1 MGYIERG
8 PMRKSLAFIL
18 WTLTLSAAPALAQE
32 QATPVDPGLTD
43 QSDQATGSTEDGD
56 GDAGGMT
63 DIALEDW
70 RDMVRGRTVTYSI
83 GGDIWARETYDT
95 GSDTV
100 WIRLAD
106 GSCMEGIWTWAAGVY
121 CFDWTSGEFS
131 CFRHVRADD
140 QILVIPVLEDGT
152 GIGTIQTVTQIS
164 DVPASCGPELTS

>member
-1 MGYIERG
+1 
-8 PMRKSLAFIL
+8 MRKSLAFIL
-18 WTLTLSAAPALAQE
+18 WTLIVAAAPALAQE
-32 QATPVDPGLTD
+32 PATPLDPGLDPGTADDAAPDTTD
-43 QSDQATGSTEDGD
+43 DSETG
-56 GDAGGMT
+56 GGMA
-63 DIALEDW
+63 DIALDDW

-106 GSCMEGIWTWAAGVY
+106 GSCMEGIWTWADGVY

-131 CFRHVRADD
+131 CFRHVRADG